1 MNKIIKYVGII
12 IVTFCV
18 VSCNSHKTQRTLCE
32 IDSMLV
38 KAKYDEAFKMVSEI
52 ESNISENDIP
62 YFNLLKTIVK
72 SKLYIHEESDSF
84 IHKSVEFYEKNGPKD
99 MLIKAYFYNGMVL
112 LENDSLYKAVSY
124 FKKVDEIAK
133 DCNDN
138 EIVIRNYV
146 CLAFINL
153 RTNNILLS
161 TDYAHKALDFAIAVG
176 DRHLIGNCY
185 QTASTMHSLS
195 KTPEPE
201 NYMQKSIDYIDDQPE
216 QEKASY
222 LRNIG
227 ADYLEKG
234 KYDEAE
240 KYMKMSLSIDSIPE
254 TYGGLA
260 EIYISQGREEE
271 AVDMWKNAISTT
283 NQRLKI
289 VYMTSYI
296 EWLRKNGNYQEA
308 SDYAIQVINLKDSF
322 ARWQQTEAVRE
333 IQEKYDREVVARKNR
348 ALVEILVAV
357 IVVLIVLA
365 AAVIF
370 YSRQKVLLT
379 RKKLL
384 ESNALAEDYSAQ
396 IAQLKA
402 EGKEQ
407 TKEAQE
413 LQRKLERLRTD
424 QRDMLY
430 KGKTLYDSLMS
441 GGNAAQ
447 WHKADFVEFMEY
459 YRSIDL
465 PFVLKMEKDY
475 RSLTPGHQ
483 TILVFQHL
491 GYTDEQILYLMGM
504 TDGALRTTKSRIKKK
519 KVEETV

>member
-1 MNKIIKYVGII
+1 MKRFFLLFFCIA
-12 IVTFCV
+12 IVTACG
-18 VSCNSHKTQRTLCE
+18 KRTYTNQLAEVDSLLVEGQTE
-32 IDSMLV
+32 IALLALDSMDRQAMNV
-38 KAKYDEAFKMVSEI
+38 GEYAY
-52 ESNISENDIP
+52 
-62 YFNLLKTIVK
+62 YNLLHTIAED
-72 SKLYIHEESDSF
+72 KLYIPIASDSIITTCVDYYKEHGPKGFLLRSYLYKGAILVEHGRLKEAIECFKIVEESIGNVDS
-84 IHKSVEFYEKNGPKD
+84 
-99 MLIKAYFYNGMVL
+99 
-112 LENDSLYKAVSY
+112 
-124 FKKVDEIAK
+124 DEIAIK
-133 DCNDN
+133 TL
-138 EIVIRNYV
+138 VS
-146 CLAFINL
+146 LAFVNVQTGNLKLAINYS
-153 RTNNILLS
+153 N
-161 TDYAHKALDFAIAVG
+161 KALDYAKTSNNKRWIGYSYQILNTIYSIAG
-176 DRHLIGNCY
+176 QQDDN
-185 QTASTMHSLS
+185 
-195 KTPEPE
+195 
-201 NYMQKSIDYIDDQPE
+201 NYMEKSISYIDAQPIK
-216 QEKASY
+216 EKAIY
-222 LRNIG
+222 LKNIG
-227 ADYLEKG
+227 VDYYEKGNYTEAERYLER
-234 KYDEAE
+234 
-240 KYMKMSLSIDSIPE
+240 SLGIE
-254 TYGGLA
+254 
-260 EIYISQGREEE
+260 QREETFGALADLYVKLGKKE
-271 AVDMWKNAISTT
+271 EVDKLWQKAMSTKDK
-283 NQRLKI
+283 RLRI
-289 VYMTSYI
+289 TFYTSYVN
-296 EWLRKNGNYQEA
+296 WLRENGNYQEA

-348 ALVEILVAV
+348 ALVEKLVVV

-370 YSRQKVLLT
+370 YSRQKALLA

-413 LQRKLERLRTD
+413 LQRKLERLRTY

-519 KVEETV
+519 KVEEPV